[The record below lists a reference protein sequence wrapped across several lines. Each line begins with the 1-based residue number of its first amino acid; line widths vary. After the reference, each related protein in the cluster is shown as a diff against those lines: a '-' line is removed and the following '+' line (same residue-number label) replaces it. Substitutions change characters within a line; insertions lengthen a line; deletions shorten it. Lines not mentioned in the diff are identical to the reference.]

1 MKCAAARTVEDTGDI
16 RFLAGVLGLRTAE
29 EILNV
34 VLSFYPAERLPVRTR
49 LLLEEVFGEGD

>member
-1 MKCAAARTVEDTGDI
+1 MKCAAARTAEDTADI
-16 RFLAGVLGLRTAE
+16 RYLAGVLGLRTAE
-29 EILNV
+29 EILKV